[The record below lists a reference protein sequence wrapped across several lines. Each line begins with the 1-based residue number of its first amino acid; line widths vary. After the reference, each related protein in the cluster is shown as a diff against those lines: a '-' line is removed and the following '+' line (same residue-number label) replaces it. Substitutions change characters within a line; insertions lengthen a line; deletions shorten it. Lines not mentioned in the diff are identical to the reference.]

1 MGDAESVCV
10 CAVGAWGKERGSPA
24 LPRNFSAASSLGF
37 ILLWYFKKKKILFPS
52 LCLLPA
58 QLVID
63 PDSLHM

>member
-1 MGDAESVCV
+1 MPRVCV
-10 CAVGAWGKERGSPA
+10 CGGGMGEGKKEPSFAKKLQCSQQPWVDFA
-24 LPRNFSAASSLGF
+24 LMLK
-37 ILLWYFKKKKILFPS
+37 KKKKILFPS

>member
-10 CAVGAWGKERGSPA
+10 WWGHGGRQGGAQLCQETSVQ
-24 LPRNFSAASSLGF
+24 SAALDLFCFGVKK
-37 ILLWYFKKKKILFPS
+37 KKKKIHFPS

>member
-1 MGDAESVCV
+1 MLSVCV
-10 CAVGAWGKERGSPA
+10 CGGGMGEGKGEPSFAKKLQCSQQPWVYFA
-24 LPRNFSAASSLGF
+24 LV
-37 ILLWYFKKKKILFPS
+37 FKKKKILFPS